1 MAIRIGEA
9 LIKKGLVNP
18 DQLET
23 ALREQAHTGEF
34 LGAILIRLG
43 YVSEEGLLTVLA
55 EQFQT
60 RFVSLEKVYVNPQVV
75 KLVPGSIV
83 REYKFLPIEM
93 KAGVMLIAVSNPLDM
108 WPMSVLHQRLD
119 LSEITIVL
127 AKKSDIAQA
136 IEKYY
141 ANDGSL

>member
-1 MAIRIGEA
+1 MAIRIGEL

-23 ALREQAHTGEF
+23 ALRDQATSGEF
-34 LGAILIRLG
+34 LGNILIRLG
-43 YVSEEGLLTVLA
+43 YITEENLLTALA

-60 RFVSLEKVYVNPQVV
+60 RFVSLEKVYVNPQVI
-75 KLVPGSIV
+75 KMVPGNLV

-93 KAGVMLIAVSNPLDM
+93 RSGVMLIAVSNPLDM
-108 WPMSVLHQRLD
+108 WPMSVLHQRIE

-127 AKKSDIAQA
+127 AKKDDIQKA
-136 IEKYY
+136 IQKHYGAE
-141 ANDGSL
+141 GVL